1 MNRGVSGRIIVI
13 LLFLT
18 MLFPLVS
25 AGVDPRLTA
34 SPNAQEADADNPAEY
49 DITVHNDGDD
59 DMIVSLST
67 QQDASNCN
75 GFSSSIEQVS
85 GTVEAGSSETV
96 TLTVTVNDQANG
108 ECETTVQASAQVSGG
123 APGAPQNADV
133 TVTTT
138 AGDGGGIYS
147 VKLTTDEQNVE
158 FEGGDSVVWDVEVE
172 NTGEQQ
178 ANVQLEMTSEDD
190 CESDDLT
197 AEVDPTLVQ
206 LESGD
211 TETVEVTVDI
221 PDGSS
226 TEAGSHCFLL
236 LATVSND
243 PNQADR
249 ASDNLTMRLDVPE
262 VKECDAELSISSHN
276 LDPEESVTNSISI
289 ENIGN
294 TEWTASIQASSPG
307 NDISGWVQFDSPR
320 STLLSKPG
328 TSDDSHTFS
337 FTTTPDDSVEAGS
350 QIEIK
355 IQARSDQGVGCEKT
369 LTVTIGQV
377 HDARMILSTSRLSN
391 VEPGGSG
398 SVTITIENQG
408 NGLDTFSMTTLD
420 IPEGWQVS
428 FSTSSVTI
436 NSKHNSN
443 NEDSLSATVNVPA
456 NALAGDNTVRFGVT
470 VSGSTTVLASKDLTV
485 SVAARHDLTVDM
497 PSIQQTGRSEQI
509 VQFPMVVKNTGNIR
523 DTFKLQVCDP
533 SDQTGC
539 NPPMWDASYSDSNG
553 NSITQIVLDP
563 GESREVFLD
572 VTVEGE
578 EDADSVQILSR
589 VVIYGSGEKVENEI
603 SVIVSNYDYGMA
615 ISPEI
620 PGSISGEIDVVLPP
634 GGLIDVNF
642 YIDNT
647 GNFPGGDKAVI
658 TINGM
663 ESSVLRKVLVN
674 GVITSENI
682 QIPTGERVLIT
693 VQLEVLEGVPS
704 GTTGT
709 IKIHAASE
717 KNAAETT
724 SVDLNFEVRTIH
736 DLRFTLEGTD
746 SAITDDRKSV
756 EFTLYITNHGNVV
769 EEVQIITSDSLR
781 GWTVNVIPD
790 EFDLSPDET
799 NTVIV
804 RVTPPADMIQD
815 DTYRFTVTVQPKGM
829 PVAAQP
835 LDLQV
840 TAEVSP
846 GLNLLSETNE
856 KILVYGL
863 TAIGAI
869 LVIVLFFR
877 SRHENKKI
885 MAALE
890 GVPDNSNNE

>member
-1 MNRGVSGRIIVI
+1 MNRGVSGRVIVI
-13 LLFLT
+13 LLLLT
-18 MLFPLVS
+18 IVFPLVS
-25 AGVDPRLTA
+25 ADVDPRLSA

-59 DMIVSLST
+59 DMVVSLST

-123 APGAPQNADV
+123 APGAPQNADI

-158 FEGGDSVVWDVEVE
+158 YDSGDSVVWDVEVE

-178 ANVQLEMTSEDD
+178 ANVQLEITSEDD

-236 LATVSND
+236 VATVSND

-249 ASDNLTMRLDVPE
+249 ATDNLTMRLDVPE

-276 LDPEESVTNSISI
+276 LDPEESATNSISV

-294 TEWTASIQASSPG
+294 TEWTASVQASSPG

-320 STLLSKPG
+320 SSLLSKPG

-377 HDARMILSTSRLSN
+377 HDARMSLSTSRLSN

-398 SVTITIENQG
+398 SVTITLENQG

-420 IPEGWQVS
+420 MPEGWQVS
-428 FSTSSVTI
+428 FSKSSVTI

-443 NEDSLSATVNVPA
+443 NEDSLSATVNVPS
-456 NALAGDNTVRFGVT
+456 NALAGDNTVTFGVT

-497 PSIQQTGRSEQI
+497 PSTQQTGRSEQI
-509 VQFPMVVKNTGNIR
+509 VQFPMVIKNTGNIR

-533 SDQTGC
+533 NDQTGC

-553 NSITQIVLDP
+553 NSISQIVLDP
-563 GESREVFLD
+563 GESKEVFLD

-589 VVIYGSGEKVENEI
+589 VVIYGSGEQVENEV

-634 GGLIDVNF
+634 GGVIDVNF

-658 TINGM
+658 TMNGM

-674 GVITSENI
+674 GVVTSDNI

-693 VQLEVLEGVPS
+693 VQLEVLEGVSS

-709 IKIHAASE
+709 IKISAASE

-724 SVDLNFEVRTIH
+724 TVDLNFEVRTIH
-736 DLRFTLEGTD
+736 DLQFTLEGNDYAT
-746 SAITDDRKSV
+746 TDDRKSV

-769 EEVQIITSDSLR
+769 EDVQIITSDSLR

-790 EFDLSPDET
+790 GFDLSPGET

-835 LDLQV
+835 LDLEV
-840 TAEVSP
+840 TAEVTP
-846 GLNLLSETNE
+846 GLNLLSEANE
-856 KILVYGL
+856 RILVYGM

-869 LVIVLFFR
+869 LVIVLFIR
-877 SRHENKKI
+877 SRYENKKI
-885 MAALE
+885 IAALE
-890 GVPDNSNNE
+890 AVPENTYNE